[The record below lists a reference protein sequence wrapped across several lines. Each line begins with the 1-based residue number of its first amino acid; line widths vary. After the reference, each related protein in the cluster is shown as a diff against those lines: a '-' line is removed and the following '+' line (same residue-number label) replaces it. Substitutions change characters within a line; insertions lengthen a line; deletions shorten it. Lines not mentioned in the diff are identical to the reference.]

1 MSVIAPD
8 QLVGARSPIYLTAN
22 YSALA
27 TSLTD
32 ITLEI
37 YVWSGGRSSRP
48 SNPDYTLFRDVFAG
62 TDVSFDIAPMVREE
76 IGAVYDT
83 SQSRAAPVGERDTN
97 IVWVQVDY
105 DINYLNKADPP
116 VTVNVTGST
125 DIFPASNGYHLF
137 SEGTNFEF
145 PSAYLNNTSTVY
157 VKDEGF
163 EMMPLFMGKYNAETI
178 DEVVYRVGGTDIYTF
193 SLLTYHANNQPE
205 NRILRIPIGEKSL
218 NNWLTNDGY
227 TGSTSNRPINQT
239 EWEMKLLDDN
249 GDLVETIKMIKECEP
264 KYTINTI
271 QYINRY
277 GTWDFIHFY
286 KASQDNFSVTSERFR
301 KSIGTSSSSGFTYD
315 TTDNIYQ
322 QFNTNGKVTTTLN
335 TGWVTEDYREAIKDL
350 MMSEKI
356 LLNGLPVNVVT
367 NSVTLQKSINDRT
380 INYTI
385 EVEEAYD
392 TRYV

>member
-1 MSVIAPD
+1 MISTI
-8 QLVGARSPIYLTAN
+8 LTKQ
-22 YSALA
+22 
-27 TSLTD
+27 T
-32 ITLEI
+32 
-37 YVWSGGRSSRP
+37 
-48 SNPDYTLFRDVFAG
+48 
-62 TDVSFDIAPMVREE
+62 
-76 IGAVYDT
+76 
-83 SQSRAAPVGERDTN
+83 
-97 IVWVQVDY
+97 
-105 DINYLNKADPP
+105 PP

-157 VKDEGF
+157 VQDNGY
-163 EMMPLFMGKYNAETI
+163 EMMPLFQGKYNN
-178 DEVVYRVGGTDIYTF
+178 EVIENVIYRIGGATTYSFDITGYYAD
-193 SLLTYHANNQPE
+193 LQPE
-205 NRILRIPIGEKSL
+205 DRILRIPIGELSL
-218 NNWLTNDGY
+218 NNWLTSDGY
-227 TGSTSNRPINQT
+227 TGASSDRPVNQS
-239 EWEMKLLDDN
+239 EWVLELNTLGSVFD
-249 GDLVETIKMIKECEP
+249 TIKVIKECEP

-301 KSIGTSSSSGFTYD
+301 RSIGTSSSSGFTYD

-322 QFNTNGKVTTTLN
+322 QFNTNGRVTTTLN

>member
-1 MSVIAPD
+1 MSAVSPD
-8 QLVGARSPIYLTAN
+8 QLVGARSPIYITTTYAG
-22 YSALA
+22 
-27 TSLTD
+27 SLSTLRN

-37 YVWSGGRSSRP
+37 YVWAGSRSSRP
-48 SNPDYTLFRDVFAG
+48 STADYTLYRDVFAS

-83 SQSRAAPVGERDTN
+83 NQTRTSPTGEKNNN

-105 DINYLNKADPP
+105 DIEYLDG
-116 VTVNVTGST
+116 VNIVHDTGST

-157 VKDEGF
+157 VEDNGY
-163 EMMPLFMGKYNAETI
+163 EMMPLFMGKYNN
-178 DEVVYRVGGTDIYTF
+178 EVIENVIYRIGGATTYQFDITGYG
-193 SLLTYHANNQPE
+193 ADVQPE
-205 NRILRIPIGEKSL
+205 DRILRIPIGELGL
-218 NNWLTNDGY
+218 NNWLTSDGY
-227 TGSTSNRPINQT
+227 TGASSDRPINQS
-239 EWEMKLLDDN
+239 EWVLELNTAGSVFD
-249 GDLVETIKMIKECEP
+249 TITVIKECEP

>member
-27 TSLTD
+27 TSITD

-37 YVWSGGRSSRP
+37 YVWNGSRSSRP
-48 SNPDYTLFRDVFAG
+48 STADYTLFRDVFAG

-83 SQSRAAPVGERDTN
+83 NQTRTSPTGEKNNN

-125 DIFPASNGYHLF
+125 DIFPASNGYHIF
-137 SEGTNFEF
+137 SEGANFEF

-157 VKDEGF
+157 VEDNGY
-163 EMMPLFMGKYNAETI
+163 EMMPLFMGKYNN
-178 DEVVYRVGGTDIYTF
+178 EVIENVIYRIGGATTHQFDITGYG
-193 SLLTYHANNQPE
+193 ADVQPE
-205 NRILRIPIGEKSL
+205 DRILRIPIGELSL
-218 NNWLTNDGY
+218 NNWLTSDGY
-227 TGSTSNRPINQT
+227 AGASSDRPINQS
-239 EWEMKLLDDN
+239 EWILELNTAGSVFD
-249 GDLVETIKMIKECEP
+249 TITVIKECEP